1 MCGSMEVSGGGVPTV
16 TLWPQVEPH
25 RGCHLG
31 EDLTSVGTGWPQAQ
45 LQSHIAT
52 GHSQSYSYTLATGT
66 VTVTPG
72 NTLRQIQGP
81 WRWLFSDTHVL
92 CHPWLLTP
100 MYTVT
105 HVYCHP
111 YLLSYI
117 STITHGPGWSQTG
130 TNCSNIGQIPDRDH
144 LSTLTQIPDR
154 DSILNSQSDTR
165 QGIIAKLSAAYQTRT
180 HSSTHCSNIG
190 QISDRNSLPISQSDT
205 REILNAKLL
214 AWYLK

>member
-1 MCGSMEVSGGGVPTV
+1 MEVSGSGVPTV

-31 EDLTSVGTGWPQAQ
+31 EDLTSVGIGWPQAQ

-92 CHPWLLTP
+92 CHPWLLSL
-100 MYTVT
+100 MSTVT
-105 HVYCHP
+105 HIYCHTS
-111 YLLSYI
+111 LLSHMALAEARQGLTAQILVRY
-117 STITHGPGWSQTG
+117 QTG
-130 TNCSNIGQIPDRDH
+130 ITYQLSPRYQTETRYSTPNQIPDRESLQSSQLH
-144 LSTLTQIPDR
+144 TRPGLTPQLTALILVRYQTGTHSPSLSLIPER
-154 DSILNSQSDTR
+154 YSMLNS
-165 QGIIAKLSAAYQTRT
+165 
-180 HSSTHCSNIG
+180 
-190 QISDRNSLPISQSDT
+190 
-205 REILNAKLL
+205 
-214 AWYLK
+214 